1 MNINVRWERV
11 YSLIDEQSFMKVND
25 KMFQILAS
33 WLEHYWDFSHQ
44 PCCFRPKGT
53 ADTVTIRHLLVDN
66 VQSCYDP
73 KETTESR
80 IVPSFP
86 CFASRPYSL
95 IRMELLDERA

>member
-44 PCCFRPKGT
+44 PMVSFILLFQTQRYS
-53 ADTVTIRHLLVDN
+53 RHCHN
-66 VQSCYDP
+66 TP
-73 KETTESR
+73 
-80 IVPSFP
+80 P
-86 CFASRPYSL
+86 AGW
-95 IRMELLDERA
+95 